1 MIINVLYNPQFVS
14 VTHVF
19 VTVAKLLNIKLKI
32 GCIGCIHNKYHL
44 VVFIIIYIDK

>member
-32 GCIGCIHNKYHL
+32 GCIHKYHL